1 MTVNLLGIAGMASKT
16 TVAPLDRVKILLQ
29 AKHHQYVHQGILL
42 FAKNN
47 CNHWYQVM
55 VFYFRRS
62 IFWSKENRGT

>member
-42 FAKNN
+42 FAKINR
-47 CNHWYQVM
+47 NH
-55 VFYFRRS
+55 
-62 IFWSKENRGT
+62 